1 MFSSQKLKERR
12 KKLGLSQAQTAD
24 KLGISRPSYFNW
36 EIGKTKPNQKNLDK
50 LAHLLKVDSAYFLS
64 QHDIV
69 EIYTRLNESNKT
81 KTLKYSQH
89 LLEQQDK
96 KRNLMKNKRYSYRV
110 YEKLSAGT
118 GYSYFGDGNF
128 DTVFY
133 DEEIDHDF
141 ASWIFGDS
149 MEPIFLNGEVA
160 LIKQTGFDYDGA
172 IYAIDW
178 DGQTYIK
185 KVYREETGLRL
196 VSLNKKYADKFAPYD
211 ENPRIIGLIVGNFIP
226 LEG

>member
-96 KRNLMKNKRYSYRV
+96 ERNLMKNKCYPYRV